1 LSCCFLR
8 GKLRPLILRTSW
20 PLDVKVSTL
29 RRLAGRD
36 VFIPA
41 TKEALQCWGYM
52 QAMQDL
58 SVLADENGRR
68 IMGICPNEQTTLLQ
82 LTHAFAAYARHHS
95 DDLDNDA
102 ALTVIGALKEA
113 FPCP

>member
-1 LSCCFLR
+1 
-8 GKLRPLILRTSW
+8 
-20 PLDVKVSTL
+20 
-29 RRLAGRD
+29 
-36 VFIPA
+36 
-41 TKEALQCWGYM
+41 
-52 QAMQDL
+52 
-58 SVLADENGRR
+58 
-68 IMGICPNEQTTLLQ
+68 MGICPNEQTTLLQ